1 MNNLEKEGN
10 VSSEILGAIDL
21 IIKHMPHAIFGGS
34 IALNAI
40 NLIDRP
46 VKDIDL
52 FFIKGD
58 SLDYCRGRESGFW
71 KMFTE
76 NGDTTVESDT
86 VTDMNG
92 EPIQRTSVK
101 IKGVNT
107 CCFKVSQEELQ
118 HSKVKFL
125 GREIC
130 IQNVNY
136 VLQAKQCYAEKNP
149 KHKEDI
155 ENSMKVI
162 SDLIDDLPW

>member
-1 MNNLEKEGN
+1 MNNLEKGN
-10 VSSEILGAIDL
+10 VSPEILEAIDI
-21 IIKHMPHAIFGGS
+21 IIKHIPNVVFGGS

-52 FFIKGD
+52 FFIEGNSLGRNKEGKNTFWHIPTD
-58 SLDYCRGRESGFW
+58 SDF
-71 KMFTE
+71 K
-76 NGDTTVESDT
+76 VESDT

-92 EPIQRTSVK
+92 NPISRTSVK
-101 IKGVNT
+101 VKNVNV

-118 HSKVKFL
+118 HSRVKFL

-130 IQNVNY
+130 VQNVNY
-136 VLQAKQCYAEKNP
+136 VLQAKQCYAHKNS

-155 ENSMKVI
+155 DNTMKFINS
-162 SDLIDDLPW
+162 LFN

>member
-1 MNNLEKEGN
+1 MNNLEKGN
-10 VSSEILGAIDL
+10 VSPEILEAIDI
-21 IIKHMPHAIFGGS
+21 IIKHIPNVVFGGS

-52 FFIKGD
+52 FFLEND
-58 SLDYCRGRESGFW
+58 SLGFN
-71 KMFTE
+71 KE
-76 NGDTTVESDT
+76 GKDTFWSISTNEEFKIESDT

-92 EPIQRTSVK
+92 NPISRTSVK
-101 IKGVNT
+101 IKNVNV

-130 IQNVNY
+130 VQNVNY
-136 VLQAKQCYAEKNP
+136 VLQAKKCYAHKNS

-155 ENSMKVI
+155 DNAMKI
-162 SDLIDDLPW
+162 IDDLPW